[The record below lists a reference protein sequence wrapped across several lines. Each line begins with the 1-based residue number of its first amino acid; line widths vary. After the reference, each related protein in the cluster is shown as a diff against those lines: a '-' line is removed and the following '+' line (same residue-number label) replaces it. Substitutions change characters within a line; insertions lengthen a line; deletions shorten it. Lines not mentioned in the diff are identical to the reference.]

1 MLLGITGSGKSATGN
16 SLLGYPAFESY
27 LSLTSVTQG
36 CSHKSAVRFDHK
48 ILVVDTPGIFDTEVD
63 NEHIQQEISKCI
75 GLSSPGPHVF
85 ILVMAS
91 TSRFTEEEER
101 TVKSFE
107 RQFGE
112 DIYRHFIIVFTR
124 KEAID
129 KSKKD
134 LMSFLQKAPAK
145 LISFIKKCG
154 GRVFAINNT
163 LEGEESEI
171 QAHKLLREI
180 LETVE
185 MNGGECYTNEI
196 YKAAE
201 QKLQEY
207 EEEEKKRNEVERQK
221 ALQDITD
228 SIERRYKETAEEEKK
243 KLSEQ
248 QNALDKLCQSNEEK
262 EGLVADLKKQIE
274 ASEKRC
280 EMLLKTR
287 REEENKARQNYEMKE
302 IEDARE
308 RARLAIENESYFY
321 RALEGVFN
329 FGSVFIQAMWK

>member
-1 MLLGITGSGKSATGN
+1 MFFSFPGRIYSQERFSRGHKEIRIVLLGITGCGKSATGN
-16 SLLGYPAFESY
+16 SILGYPAFESY

-36 CSHKSAVRFDHK
+36 CSHRSAVRFNHK

-63 NEHIQQEISKCI
+63 NENIQQEISKCI

-112 DIYRHFIIVFTR
+112 GIYRHFIIVFTR
-124 KEAID
+124 KEDID

-134 LMSFLQKAPAK
+134 LMSFLQKSPAK
-145 LISFIKKCG
+145 LISFIQKCG

-171 QAHKLLREI
+171 QAQNLLREI
-180 LETVE
+180 LQTIE

-201 QKLQEY
+201 RKLQEY
-207 EEEEKKRNEVERQK
+207 EEEEKRRNEVERQK
-221 ALQDITD
+221 AFKDIKD
-228 SIERRYKETAEEEKK
+228 SIERRYKEITEEEKK

-248 QNALDKLCQSNEEK
+248 QNALDKLCQSNKEK
-262 EGLVADLKKQIE
+262 EGQVADLKKTNRGI
-274 ASEKRC
+274 
-280 EMLLKTR
+280 
-287 REEENKARQNYEMKE
+287 
-302 IEDARE
+302 
-308 RARLAIENESYFY
+308 
-321 RALEGVFN
+321 
-329 FGSVFIQAMWK
+329 